1 MLKKISLSFLVLF
14 IASCGTL
21 KEAGFIYPHM
31 QRSKNIRVISSEFDM
46 RVGAD
51 NRVQAYYNIFIEFPN
66 IDDVDGKFIIAEF
79 QNPENRKDFSVIVYK
94 INSLRDI
101 MNIKSDNIY
110 GLQPQR
116 GYLVKISLSNDDEGK
131 ERIETIKQYVNS
143 GAILLNKN
151 YMNIR

>member
-1 MLKKISLSFLVLF
+1 MLKKILLSFLMLF
-14 IASCGTL
+14 ITSCSAV
-21 KEAGFIYPHM
+21 KEAGLRYPYM

-66 IDDVDGKFIIAEF
+66 INDIDGKFIIAEF
-79 QNPENRKDFSVIVYK
+79 QNPENRKDFSVVVYK

-101 MNIKSDNIY
+101 MNIRSDNIY

-116 GYLVKISLSNDDEGK
+116 GYLVKISLSNDDEGM
-131 ERIETIKQYVNS
+131 ERIETINQYVNS
-143 GAILLNKN
+143 GAMLLNKN